1 MQPLIRYK
9 YAVCRLFNV
18 LCVAIKIGCR
28 LKNSREL
35 RINDE
40 FRGRGYATEALRLAH
55 EWAFGHSGVDAVEA
69 ETDPDNIVSQKVLT
83 KCRFKAAGVI
93 GEEGPRYIVYK
104 EKR

>member
-1 MQPLIRYK
+1 MKTHLSFKGYEDGKKPE
-9 YAVCRLFNV
+9 
-18 LCVAIKIGCR
+18 IGYG
-28 LKNSREL
+28 
-35 RINDE
+35 INDE